1 MLSRF
6 PKTWKTHHRLPV
18 SRFPRYPRSRHSAQ
32 PLRIDTSAPTPAAFP
47 RSVVEVED
55 DDDDDEEEGADY
67 FDEEYETQFTNGTP
81 LHSRLVSEPF
91 IPILKSPPPAQRRA
105 TSMALHPPI
114 SRPPPLHIDIDQ
126 GSMPMGPADPRQPK
140 IPGNKISSFFG
151 WKAATSPGA
160 DSSSTE
166 ISDGGRSPMP
176 SSPMPPLANVPIK
189 PPSPYDTTKPPGF
202 GPPQRTP
209 SVGTGSLHDTM
220 YASKIADLENELRE
234 ISSELAGSIRREMEL
249 EDLIERFQSEG
260 SSDANR
266 RTSDYFSDSGTSS
279 IRYAPEGRG
288 EDVEKIR
295 RAAEQERAQLKVE
308 LSQKLQEERMQR
320 AASESHVQILET
332 QVQQVGSWT
341 LVFDLGAIAD
351 DRISF
356 AERE

>member
-6 PKTWKTHHRLPV
+6 RFPQACKTHHRLPV
-18 SRFPRYPRSRHSAQ
+18 SRFPRYSRGRHSAQ
-32 PLRIDTSAPTPAAFP
+32 PLRIDTSTSASAAFL

-67 FDEEYETQFTNGTP
+67 FDDEYETQFTNGTP

-91 IPILKSPPPAQRRA
+91 IPILKSPPPTTRRA

-126 GSMPMGPADPRQPK
+126 RSMSMGPADPRQPK
-140 IPGNKISSFFG
+140 TPGSKISSFFG

-160 DSSSTE
+160 ESSSTE

-176 SSPMPPLANVPIK
+176 SSPMPPLANVPVK
-189 PPSPYDTTKPPGF
+189 PPSPYDTTKGPGF
-202 GPPQRTP
+202 GPPARTP
-209 SVGTGSLHDTM
+209 SVGTASMHDTM

-260 SSDANR
+260 SDANR

-288 EDVEKIR
+288 EDIEKIR

-320 AASESHVQILET
+320 TASESHVQILEN
-332 QVQQVGSWT
+332 QVQQVGSWLWT
-341 LVFDLGAIAD
+341 VNM
-351 DRISF
+351 
-356 AERE
+356 